1 MVPFFCY
8 WTLDILNSLF
18 VALGGTVDLG
28 RREVGRAGSWNAG
41 NRGALEIY
49 VCVTFEMKPGEEFPD
64 LLYLLGLGDQPNL
77 GLGPVLLG
85 LRL

>member
-1 MVPFFCY
+1 MKVG
-8 WTLDILNSLF
+8 NSRSRK
-18 VALGGTVDLG
+18 GGKK
-28 RREVGRAGSWNAG
+28 EE
-41 NRGALEIY
+41 LEIGMLEEGEPRRAFLHL
-49 VCVTFEMKPGEEFPD
+49 CVIFEMKPGEEFPD

>member
-8 WTLDILNSLF
+8 WTPDLLNSLF

-28 RREVGRAGSWNAG
+28 RREVGRAGSW
-41 NRGALEIY
+41 RGALEID

-64 LLYLLGLGDQPNL
+64 LLYLFGLGDQPNL

>member
-1 MVPFFCY
+1 M
-8 WTLDILNSLF
+8 
-18 VALGGTVDLG
+18 
-28 RREVGRAGSWNAG
+28 
-41 NRGALEIY
+41 
-49 VCVTFEMKPGEEFPD
+49 CVTFEMKPGEEFPD